1 MYLLTEEIIFPN
13 PAEADA
19 NGLLAIGGD
28 LSANRLMEAYRNGIF
43 PWYNENEPLLWWSP
57 NPRMVLKPEEIKIS
71 KSMKS
76 FLKKNKFQVTIN
88 KAFDEV
94 INKCAKIKRLDQND
108 TWITKDMINAYKEL
122 NQKGHAISIE
132 VWQEKELVGGLY
144 GIDLKDKKVF
154 CGESMFSLA
163 SNASKTALIE
173 LAKKLNEKKYKI
185 IDCQMHTNHLE
196 SMGAKEINRNVFLN
210 LLK

>member
-13 PAEADA
+13 PTEADA

-185 IDCQMHTNHLE
+185 IDCQMHTTHLE
-196 SMGAKEINRNVFLN
+196 SMGAKEINRDVFLN